1 MFLRST
7 IRRKDGKE
15 HRYWSVVEA
24 RRVAGGRVVQRPL
37 LYLGEINSS
46 QEQAWRKSI
55 EVLEEGSI
63 RPRTLALF
71 PEDRCEGVLPDASIV
86 RLKLSQLRL
95 ERPRQWGAC
104 WLALTLWQE
113 LQLDRF
119 WSERLPASRKG
130 TRWDLVLF
138 VLVAYRLMAPG
149 SEWRLHREWY
159 ARSALMDLLG
169 ADEAL
174 ADIHALYRCHDRL
187 LAHKEALFDHL
198 VGRWRDLFNA
208 SFEVL
213 LYDLT
218 STYFEA
224 NPPFPDDDKRRFG
237 YSRDK
242 RSDCVQVA
250 IALIVTPEGL
260 PLAYEVLP
268 GNTADCTTLK
278 GFLAAI
284 ERQYGKARRV
294 WVMDRG
300 IPTEAVLE
308 EMRRADPPVSYLVG
322 TPKGRLSRLEKDLVA
337 KPWQEARDG
346 VHVKL
351 LPQDGE
357 VYVLA
362 ESRDRVAKERA
373 MRRRQL
379 KWLWV
384 RLKQLAAMKV
394 EREELLMKLG
404 AARAKAPTAWR
415 LVEVKVAS
423 RGATFTYRLD
433 RDKLRRA
440 RRREGRYLLRT
451 NLGEEDPARL
461 WTYYLQLVA
470 VEEAFKNLKGD
481 LAIRPIFHQSQAR
494 IEAHIFVA
502 FLAYCLHVTLKRQLA
517 ALAPGL
523 TPRSVLEKFSAV
535 QMIDVVVPTTDGR
548 ELQLTRTTQPEP
560 DLKLLLDKLRLE
572 APSPATTQDQRR
584 AHPRAGPRVVKTSR
598 SSVLENQS
606 LRTFTALE

>member
-24 RRVAGGRVVQRPL
+24 KRVAGSRVVQRPV

-71 PEDRCEGVLPDASIV
+71 PEDGCEGVLPDASIV

-113 LQLDRF
+113 LQLDGF
-119 WSERLPASRKG
+119 WGERLSASRKG
-130 TRWDLVLF
+130 TRWDLVLL
-138 VLVAYRLMAPG
+138 VLVAYRLIAPG
-149 SEWRLHREWY
+149 SEWRLHRQWY
-159 ARSALMDLLG
+159 AKSALMDLLG
-169 ADEAL
+169 TDETL

-187 LAHKEALFDHL
+187 LAHKEALFNHL

-208 SFEVL
+208 SFDVL

-242 RSDCVQVA
+242 RSDCVQVV

-278 GFLAAI
+278 SFLAAI

-322 TPKGRLSRLEKDLVA
+322 TPKGRLSRLEQDLLA

-357 VYVLA
+357 VYVFA

-379 KWLWV
+379 KWLWA
-384 RLKQLAAMKV
+384 RLKQLAAMRI

-415 LVEVKVAS
+415 LVEVKVAA

-451 NLGEEDPARL
+451 NLAEEDPAKL
-461 WTYYLQLVA
+461 WSYYLQLVA

-481 LAIRPIFHQSQAR
+481 LAIRPIFHQSEAR

-502 FLAYCLHVTLKRQLA
+502 FLAYCLHVTLKRRLA

-523 TPRSVLEKFSAV
+523 TPRSVLEKFSVV

-560 DLKLLLDKLRLE
+560 DLKLLLDKLKLE
-572 APSPATTQDQRR
+572 LPAQPPPKISVPSTLTPAP
-584 AHPRAGPRVVKTSR
+584 V
-598 SSVLENQS
+598 
-606 LRTFTALE
+606 